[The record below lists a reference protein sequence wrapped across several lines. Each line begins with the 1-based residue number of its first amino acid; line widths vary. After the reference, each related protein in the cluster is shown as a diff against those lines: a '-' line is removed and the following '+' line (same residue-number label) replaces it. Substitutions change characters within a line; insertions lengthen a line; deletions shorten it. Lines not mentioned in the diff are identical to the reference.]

1 LRETRTNQ
9 VADAILA
16 EIESGKLTRGD
27 RVYSERAII
36 KRFGVSL
43 GTAQRALAHLE
54 QRGVLSRR
62 HGQGSFVTGVVTAAT
77 DANYL
82 RFCDEDG
89 AVLALQMEILSIR
102 SLTVPRDFREFFG
115 VDVPSCMRICRLVD
129 VGQRFK
135 LISDFFIGDDLFHRL
150 VANADF
156 QREGNLRKV
165 LANALLLPTIS
176 VDQRIRFEP
185 LASRVTRQLRLDPG
199 APGLVMS
206 LRAFT
211 SGAKPLYAQ
220 SVAGDIAPGVSL
232 VVER

>member
-1 LRETRTNQ
+1 LRESKTNQ

-16 EIESGKLTRGD
+16 DIESGKLTHGD

-54 QRGVLSRR
+54 LRGVVSRR
-62 HGQGSFVTGVVTAAT
+62 QGRGSFVTGVVTAAT

-82 RFCDEDG
+82 RFRDEDG
-89 AVLALQMEILSIR
+89 AALALEMEILSMR
-102 SLTVPRDFREFFG
+102 SLAVPRELREFFG
-115 VDVPSCMRICRLVD
+115 IDVPSCMRICRLVD
-129 VGQRFK
+129 VGHRFK
-135 LISDFFIGDDLFHRL
+135 LMSDFFIGADVFERL

-156 QREGNLRKV
+156 QREGNLRKL

-176 VDQRIRFEP
+176 VEQGIRFEP
-185 LASRVTRQLRLDPG
+185 LAGRVTRQLRLDQG

-211 SGAKPLYAQ
+211 RGARPLYAQ
-220 SVAGDIAPGVSL
+220 TVAGSLAPGVSL
-232 VVER
+232 MVER